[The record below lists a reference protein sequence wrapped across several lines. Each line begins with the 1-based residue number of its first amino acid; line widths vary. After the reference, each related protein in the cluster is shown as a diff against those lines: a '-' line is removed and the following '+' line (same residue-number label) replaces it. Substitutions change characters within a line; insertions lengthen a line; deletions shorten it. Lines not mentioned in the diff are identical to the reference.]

1 MQMVGHPPEWNP
13 ESAKAGKYDSE
24 LKAGMQIHEGDSA
37 TGLNKQKDTR
47 QEIPYAGR
55 AKQPSQTIQ
64 SLTLLWCD
72 RAHSDAQRPKL
83 SDPAHGTLRL
93 QPRRPRRV
101 RCSAW
106 LGGNIVIN

>member
-72 RAHSDAQRPKL
+72 RAHSDAQHVFGVRFDAFDYDIGFYRP
-83 SDPAHGTLRL
+83 
-93 QPRRPRRV
+93 V
-101 RCSAW
+101 
-106 LGGNIVIN
+106 